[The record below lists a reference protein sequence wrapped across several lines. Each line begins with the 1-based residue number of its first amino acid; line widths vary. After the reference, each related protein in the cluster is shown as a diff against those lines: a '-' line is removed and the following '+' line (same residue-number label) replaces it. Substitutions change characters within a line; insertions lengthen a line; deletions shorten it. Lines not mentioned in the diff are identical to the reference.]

1 MIEIYKLCVFFARKW
16 SNRAWDDRKLWA
28 NKYGSIIIKWEFVS
42 DKLYEWLGRYIYRL
56 KKNRSRSKKKFGC
69 SRLK

>member
-16 SNRAWDDRKLWA
+16 FNRAWDDRKLWP
-28 NKYGSIIIKWEFVS
+28 NKYEFIIIKWEFVS

-56 KKNRSRSKKKFGC
+56 KKIDLGLRRN
-69 SRLK
+69 LVAPD